1 VSEKSAPSVPMR
13 SDLPEEG
20 ELVIGTVTSIR
31 NFGAFVTLDEFGGR
45 EAFIHL
51 SEVATGWVKYIRDH
65 IREGQKIVAR
75 VLRIDAVKGQVDLS
89 LKRINDHQRR
99 EKVQG
104 WKNEQ
109 RANRLVAVVAEQ
121 LKSDLEAAYA
131 LFGDTLVEK
140 YGSLFAAFEV
150 ASADPK
156 RFAKENG
163 KAAWV
168 NAFLKVA
175 EENLVPPKVA
185 VRGVLELT
193 DPSPDGVGHIREAL
207 VAAEKTDPVAVRVH
221 YIGAPRYRV
230 LVSGTQYKQA
240 EEVLKKATEAALGAI
255 RQSGG
260 QGSFT
265 RT

>member
-1 VSEKSAPSVPMR
+1 MSGKSAPSAPLR

-75 VLRIDAVKGQVDLS
+75 VLRIDSAKAQVDLS

-109 RANRLVAVVAEQ
+109 RANRLVAVVAEH
-121 LKSDLEAAYA
+121 LKSDVEGAYT
-131 LFGDTLVEK
+131 LFGESLVER

-150 ASADPK
+150 ASAEPK
-156 RFAKENG
+156 RFAKESG
-163 KAAWV
+163 KSAWV
-168 NAFLKVA
+168 TAFLKVA
-175 EENLVPPKVA
+175 EENLVPPRVT
-185 VRGVLELT
+185 VRGILELS
-193 DPSPDGVGHIREAL
+193 DPSPDGVGHIRAAL
-207 VAAEKTDPVAVRVH
+207 SAAEKTDPSAVKVQ
-221 YIGAPRYRV
+221 YVGAPRYRV
-230 LVSGTQYKQA
+230 QVTGTQYKQA
-240 EEVLKKATEAALGAI
+240 EEVLKHATEAALGAI
-255 RQSGG
+255 RQTGG
-260 QGSFT
+260 QGSFA
-265 RT
+265 RA

>member
-1 VSEKSAPSVPMR
+1 MPLRAEF
-13 SDLPEEG
+13 PEEG
-20 ELVIGTVTSIR
+20 ELVVGTVTSIR
-31 NFGAFVTLDEFGGR
+31 NFGAFVKLDEFANR

-75 VLRIDAVKGQVDLS
+75 VLRIDAAKGQIDLS

-99 EKVQG
+99 EKVQS

-109 RANRLVAVVAEQ
+109 RATRLLTSVATTLKTDVDSAYDQFAE
-121 LKSDLEAAYA
+121 S
-131 LFGDTLVEK
+131 LVER

-156 RFAKENG
+156 RFQKEAP

-168 NAFLKVA
+168 TAFLRVA
-175 EENLVPPKVA
+175 EENLVPPHVA
-185 VRGVLELT
+185 VRGTLELS
-193 DPSPDGVGHIREAL
+193 DLAPDGVEHIRAAL
-207 VAAEKTDPVAVRVH
+207 KAAETTDPETVVVH
-221 YIGAPRYRV
+221 YVGAPRYRV

-240 EEVLKKATEAALGAI
+240 EEVLKRATEAAIASIRGA
-255 RQSGG
+255 GG

-265 RT
+265 HG